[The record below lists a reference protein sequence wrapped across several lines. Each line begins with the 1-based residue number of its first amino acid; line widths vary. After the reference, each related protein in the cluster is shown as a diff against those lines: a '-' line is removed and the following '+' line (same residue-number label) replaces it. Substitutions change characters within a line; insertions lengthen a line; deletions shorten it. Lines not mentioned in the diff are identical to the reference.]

1 MVWVVRMMG
10 IGFKGAIGLSDS
22 RLTVFYRYCSAR
34 LGLVVRSTTSANPVV
49 VEDLLHVAAAG
60 IGHQHHD
67 ELVFVEVVLAGVF
80 QRGEH
85 GHAG

>member
-1 MVWVVRMMG
+1 MVWVVRMIG
-10 IGFKGAIGLSDS
+10 IGFKGAIGLPH
-22 RLTVFYRYCSAR
+22 
-34 LGLVVRSTTSANPVV
+34 PVV